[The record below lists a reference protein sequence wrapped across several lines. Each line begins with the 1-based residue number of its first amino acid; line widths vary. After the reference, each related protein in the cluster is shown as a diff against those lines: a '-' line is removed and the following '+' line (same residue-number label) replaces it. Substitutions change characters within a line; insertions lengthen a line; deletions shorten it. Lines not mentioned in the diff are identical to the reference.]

1 LHATTRII
9 EEQQEQKQEQQQQQ
23 RSATLLFFVFKSA
36 STMKQ
41 PNQKSSPL
49 SCEIVTVDG
58 GRYFRKQSVDSS
70 EQGTYFREKK
80 EAQKNART
88 FAADDKGW
96 RNDAALRKRREE
108 DEEEDDSNGEDDFD
122 GKS

>member
-1 LHATTRII
+1 
-9 EEQQEQKQEQQQQQ
+9 
-23 RSATLLFFVFKSA
+23 
-36 STMKQ
+36 MKQ
-41 PNQKSSPL
+41 PQNQRSSPL
-49 SCEIVTVDG
+49 NCEIVCVD
-58 GRYFRKQSVDSS
+58 GRYFRKQSIDSS

-80 EAQKNART
+80 EARENART

-108 DEEEDDSNGEDDFD
+108 DEEEEDSNGEDDFD